1 MGKTKTQL
9 ERIREYL
16 KSGASITPLEALEYF
31 GCFRLSDI
39 IFRLKKEGFQ
49 FHTELIKNKYGNYF
63 AKYSLINNK

>member
-1 MGKTKTQL
+1 MKKKTQL
-9 ERIREYL
+9 ENVKEYL
-16 KSGASITPLEALEYF
+16 MQGNPITPIDALAMF
-31 GCFRLSDI
+31 GCIRLSDI

>member
-1 MGKTKTQL
+1 MQGNP
-9 ERIREYL
+9 
-16 KSGASITPLEALEYF
+16 ITPIDALAMF

>member
-1 MGKTKTQL
+1 MKKKTQL
-9 ERIREYL
+9 EKVKEYL
-16 KSGASITPLEALEYF
+16 IQGNPITPIDALAMF
-31 GCFRLSDI
+31 VCFRLSDI

>member
-1 MGKTKTQL
+1 MKKKTQL
-9 ERIREYL
+9 ENVKEYL
-16 KSGASITPLEALEYF
+16 MQGNPITPIDALAMF